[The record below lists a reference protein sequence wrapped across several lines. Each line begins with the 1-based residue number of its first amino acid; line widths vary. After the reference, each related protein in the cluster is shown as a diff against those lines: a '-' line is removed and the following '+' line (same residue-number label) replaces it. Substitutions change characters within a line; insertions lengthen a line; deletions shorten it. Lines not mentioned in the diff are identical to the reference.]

1 MAPLSPIHQLRRWP
15 DCLSITPL
23 PDSSGSLH
31 VVVASV
37 SEGWRSILPLQL
49 DVLAQDM
56 VNNLLTSTDQYYVGN
71 QIINVLDIR
80 SVQQLRD
87 MLLCSSRTTS
97 LIDRD

>member
-1 MAPLSPIHQLRRWP
+1 MAPLSPFHQLRRWP
-15 DCLSITPL
+15 DCLSSPL

-31 VVVASV
+31 VVIASV
-37 SEGWRSILPLQL
+37 SEGWRSILPLRL